1 MLKITKTLKHKNK
14 HHTFYIFRAR
24 EKQVITV
31 NKINILPTKIAE
43 NFSSSFCF
51 NKKSCILIPYNVT
64 NLYPKNSIALPVT
77 SNALVTAKND
87 SYFPNFLIIY
97 FPYLSLAPQDG
108 FEPPTGRLTAVCS
121 ATELLGN
128 ISGTDGQTWT
138 GTTLSREIL
147 SLLCLPIPPR
157 PHYL

>member
-31 NKINILPTKIAE
+31 NKINILPIKIAE
-43 NFSSSFCF
+43 NLSSCFCF
-51 NKKSCILIPYNVT
+51 NIKSCIFNFPYKVIS
-64 NLYPKNSIALPVT
+64 LYPKNSIALPVT
-77 SNALVTAKND
+77 SNTLVTAKND

-128 ISGTDGQTWT
+128 ISGTDGQT
-138 GTTLSREIL
+138 
-147 SLLCLPIPPR
+147 
-157 PHYL
+157 

>member
-97 FPYLSLAPQDG
+97 FPYLSLAPQDK
-108 FEPPTGRLTAVCS
+108 F
-121 ATELLGN
+121 
-128 ISGTDGQTWT
+128 QTY
-138 GTTLSREIL
+138 TTLINSQIL
-147 SLLCLPIPPR
+147 Y
-157 PHYL
+157 H